1 MNDDTLI
8 DIEVVFA
15 LEGYCWRV
23 PLRISAGTTAGDAQ
37 ARSGLSDICV
47 RRTGQPPAAIGI
59 FGRKIGRDH
68 VLMSGDRL
76 ELYRSLVVDPRRQR
90 RERAKSG

>member
-1 MNDDTLI
+1 MNEDALI

-15 LEGYCWRV
+15 LEGYCWCV
-23 PLRISAGTTAGDAQ
+23 PLRVPAGTTAADAQ
-37 ARSGLSDICV
+37 ARSGLSDICA
-47 RRTGQPPAAIGI
+47 RRTGQPPAAIGV

-76 ELYRSLVVDPRRQR
+76 ELYRSLVVDPRRRR
-90 RERAKSG
+90 RERAESG